1 MGPLTDI
8 GVLNSNWELLIALII
23 GIAFGFV
30 LEAAGFSSSRKL
42 IGNFYGYDFVV
53 WRVFFT
59 AALTAMV
66 GLMYFS
72 YLDWIDLSLIYVNK
86 TFLGSAIT
94 GGLIMGIGFIIGGF
108 CPGTS
113 ACAAA
118 IGKVDAMVF
127 IGGVFIGI
135 FIFGLSF
142 PLLEGFYK
150 SGALGSI
157 LIYDVLGIS
166 AGLFVFLVIVFAII
180 TFYFT
185 ARIQRNVKSVKY

>member
-23 GIAFGFV
+23 GIGFGFI

-42 IGNFYGYDFVV
+42 VGNFYGYDFVV

-72 YLDWIDLSLIYVNK
+72 YLDWIDLSMIYVNK
-86 TFLGSAIT
+86 TFLGSAIV
-94 GGLIMGIGFIIGGF
+94 GGLVMGIGFIIGGF

-113 ACAAA
+113 ASAAA

-127 IGGVFIGI
+127 LGGVFIGI
-135 FIFGLSF
+135 FLFGLSF

-157 LIYDVLGIS
+157 KIYDVLGIS
-166 AGLFVFLVIVFAII
+166 AGMFVFLLILFAVVS
-180 TFYFT
+180 FYFT
-185 ARIQRNVKSVKY
+185 ARIQRNVKKIKY

>member
-8 GVLNSNWELLIALII
+8 GVLNSNWELLIALILGI
-23 GIAFGFV
+23 GFGFV
-30 LEAAGFSSSRKL
+30 LESAGFSSSRKL

-59 AALTAMV
+59 AALTGMV

-72 YLDWIDLSLIYVNK
+72 YLDWIDLSLIFVNQ
-86 TFLGSAIT
+86 TFLGSAIA
-94 GGLIMGIGFIIGGF
+94 GGLIMGLGFIIGGF

-118 IGKVDAMVF
+118 IGKIDAIVF
-127 IGGVFIGI
+127 LGGVFIGI
-135 FIFGLSF
+135 FLFGVTF
-142 PLLEGFYK
+142 PLIEDFYN

-157 LIYDVLGIS
+157 MVYDVLGIS
-166 AGLFVFLVIVFAII
+166 AGMFVFLLILFAVAS
-180 TFYFT
+180 FYFT
-185 ARIQRNVKSVKY
+185 AVIQRKRKPVVY

>member
-23 GIAFGFV
+23 GIGFGFI

-42 IGNFYGYDFVV
+42 VGNFYGYDFVV

-72 YLDWIDLSLIYVNK
+72 YLDWIDLSMIYVNK
-86 TFLGSAIT
+86 TFLGSAIV
-94 GGLIMGIGFIIGGF
+94 GGLVMGLGFIIGGF

-113 ACAAA
+113 AAAAA
-118 IGKVDAMVF
+118 IGKIDAIVF
-127 IGGVFIGI
+127 LGGVFIGI
-135 FIFGLSF
+135 FLFGLSF
-142 PLLEGFYK
+142 PLLEDFYK

-157 LIYDVLGIS
+157 KIYDVLGIS
-166 AGLFVFLVIVFAII
+166 AGMFVFLLILFAVVS
-180 TFYFT
+180 FYFT
-185 ARIQRNVKSVKY
+185 ARIQRNVKPVKY

>member
-8 GVLNSNWELLIALII
+8 GVLNSNWELLIALVLGI
-23 GIAFGFV
+23 GFGYV
-30 LEAAGFSSSRKL
+30 LEAAGFSTSRKL
-42 IGNFYGYDFVV
+42 AGVFYGYDFVV

-86 TFLGSAIT
+86 TFLGSAIA
-94 GGLIMGIGFIIGGF
+94 GGVIMGLGFIIGGF

-113 ACAAA
+113 VCALA
-118 IGKVDAMVF
+118 IGKLDALLF
-127 IGGVFIGI
+127 LGGVFLGI
-135 FIFGLSF
+135 FLFGATF
-142 PLLEGFYK
+142 PMIEEFYT

-157 LIYDVLGIS
+157 LVYDVLGIS
-166 AGLFVFLVIVFAII
+166 AGLFVFILILFAIVS
-180 TFYFT
+180 FYLT
-185 ARIQRNVKSVKY
+185 ARIQRKAKPVRY

>member
-23 GIAFGFV
+23 GIGFGFV

-42 IGNFYGYDFVV
+42 VGNFYGYDFVV

-72 YLDWIDLSLIYVNK
+72 YLDWIDLSMIYVNK
-86 TFLGSAIT
+86 TFLGSAIV
-94 GGLIMGIGFIIGGF
+94 GGLIMGLGFIIGGF

-118 IGKVDAMVF
+118 IGKIDALVF
-127 IGGVFIGI
+127 VGGVFIGI
-135 FIFGLSF
+135 FLFGLAF
-142 PLLEGFYK
+142 PLIEDFYK

-157 LIYDVLGIS
+157 LIYDVFGIS
-166 AGLFVFLVIVFAII
+166 AGLFVFLVILFAVVS
-180 TFYFT
+180 FYFT
-185 ARIQRNVKSVKY
+185 ARIQRSVKPVKY

>member
-8 GVLNSNWELLIALII
+8 GVLNSNWELLIALILGI
-23 GIAFGFV
+23 GFGFV
-30 LEAAGFSSSRKL
+30 LESAGFSSSRKL

-59 AALTAMV
+59 AALTGMV

-72 YLDWIDLSLIYVNK
+72 YLDWIDLSLIFVNQ
-86 TFLGSAIT
+86 TFLGSAIA
-94 GGLIMGIGFIIGGF
+94 GGLIMGLGFIIGGF

-118 IGKVDAMVF
+118 IGKIDAIVF
-127 IGGVFIGI
+127 LGGVFIGI
-135 FIFGLSF
+135 FLFGVTF
-142 PLLEGFYK
+142 PLIEDFYN

-157 LIYDVLGIS
+157 MVYDVLGIS
-166 AGLFVFLVIVFAII
+166 AGMFVFLLILFAVVS
-180 TFYFT
+180 FYFT
-185 ARIQRNVKSVKY
+185 AVIQRKRKPVVY

>member
-23 GIAFGFV
+23 GIGFGFV

-42 IGNFYGYDFVV
+42 VGNFYGYDFVV

-59 AALTAMV
+59 AALTAMI

-72 YLDWIDLSLIYVNK
+72 YLDWIDLSMIYVNK

-118 IGKVDAMVF
+118 IGKLDALAF

-142 PLLEGFYK
+142 PYIEDFYK
-150 SGALGSI
+150 SGALGSVK
-157 LIYDVLGIS
+157 IYDVLGIS
-166 AGLFVFLVIVFAII
+166 AGMFVFLVIIFAVVS
-180 TFYFT
+180 FYFT
-185 ARIQRNVKSVKY
+185 ALIQRRVKPVKY

>member
-23 GIAFGFV
+23 GIGFGFI

-42 IGNFYGYDFVV
+42 VGNFYGYDFVV

-72 YLDWIDLSLIYVNK
+72 YLDWIDLSMIYVNK
-86 TFLGSAIT
+86 TFLGSAIV
-94 GGLIMGIGFIIGGF
+94 GGLVMGLGFIIGGF

-113 ACAAA
+113 ASAAA
-118 IGKVDAMVF
+118 IGKIDAIVF
-127 IGGVFIGI
+127 LGGVFIGI
-135 FIFGLSF
+135 FLFGLSF
-142 PLLEGFYK
+142 PLLEDFYK

-157 LIYDVLGIS
+157 KIYDVLGIS
-166 AGLFVFLVIVFAII
+166 AGMFVFLLILFAVVS
-180 TFYFT
+180 FYFT
-185 ARIQRNVKSVKY
+185 ARIQRNVKPVKY